1 MRLIVSIHDVTPER
15 LDEADHWR
23 AMVHARNPGPLSL
36 LVVPRYGGRDSWR
49 RGPGGAWL
57 RERERAGDEV
67 VVHGY
72 THTRDGCDGAETA
85 GRGVH
90 GVGALVA
97 EGTAE
102 LRSLGVRPS
111 GFIAPAYGRARGL
124 AAACADANL
133 AWWATRVALR
143 GAGVRRSVPSVGL
156 GASRATRRVLS
167 PLVARTMAAA
177 LARSPVVR
185 LDLHTAD
192 LHHPRL
198 AEAGRD
204 LLEILMGQGR
214 HLATH
219 GALVRSV
226 RQGR

>member
-23 AMVHARNPGPLSL
+23 AVVHARMPGPLSL
-36 LVVPRYGGRDSWR
+36 LVVPRHGGHGSWR

-57 RERERAGDEV
+57 RAREREGDEV

-72 THTRDGCDGAETA
+72 THTRRGHDGAETA
-85 GRGVH
+85 GRGPQDVR
-90 GVGALVA
+90 ALVA

-102 LRSLGVRPS
+102 LRSLGLRPG

-124 AAACADANL
+124 PAACAAAGL
-133 AWWATRVALR
+133 TWWATRLALR

-156 GASRATRRVLS
+156 GASRASRRALS
-167 PLVARTMAAA
+167 PFIARTMATA

-198 AEAGRD
+198 ADAGGE
-204 LLEILMGQGR
+204 LLEILVGQGR
-214 HLATH
+214 RPATH
-219 GALVRSV
+219 ASLVHAV
-226 RQGR
+226 R